1 MSRYSDKVLDEIK
14 SKLRLSEVVSSYV
27 RIKRQGSTDDYKAC
41 CPFHKEKTPSF
52 IVHDDKG
59 FYKCFGC
66 QKSGNMFSFVMEME
80 HVTFPESIE
89 ILAKKANIEL
99 KEESEQEKAAANKVK
114 VLSELYNRVI
124 VSFHSILRSKPEAE
138 AARDYVKNRA
148 ISDETCDKFMLG
160 FAIDNPDWLYNFLK
174 KNNYSDE
181 ILKESGLFSKNYEK
195 LPLFRNRILFP
206 IRNWQG
212 NCVAFSGRDLSG
224 ESKAKYV
231 NSPETVL
238 YTKRNLLFGFYESLP
253 ELKKREEII
262 LCEGNF
268 DVISLH
274 QAGVSYACAPLGT
287 AFTQEQANLI
297 KRYCSKVN
305 LLFDS
310 DEAGRNATV
319 KAVLLCQKN
328 DLECHVIKP
337 FTNAKDASE
346 MLEKFGSNALWE
358 SILNTEPAFS
368 YLVHSAIKLYD
379 TRTPKG
385 KLSVFKE
392 VRPFLDATT
401 SDIERQGY
409 MKNLS
414 EILHVSEE
422 DITNDYLNQRETK
435 QEVEIVNEPDIKI
448 YNPLKISTEL
458 NVLLLVFTHRQYF
471 EYFRKKLR
479 INSLTDS
486 DAKTLYT
493 VLEDS
498 QRAKIN
504 SDDAILQMIENVS
517 LRNFVSSCF
526 SDGFNNV
533 DNVQGAIDDYINTIS
548 LNNLIN
554 KRKNIISLIN
564 SGEMDNLSPEEYL
577 GLLEAKNTLDHE
589 IEELK
594 KTEDSRI

>member
-1 MSRYSDKVLDEIK
+1 MGHYSDKVIEEIK
-14 SKLRLSEVVSSYV
+14 AKLRLSEVVGSYV
-27 RIKRQGSTDDYKAC
+27 RIKRQGSTDDFKAC

-89 ILAKKANIEL
+89 ILAKKANVEL
-99 KEESEQEKAAANKVK
+99 KEETEKDKIESGKIRA
-114 VLSELYNRVI
+114 LTDLYNRI
-124 VSFHSILRSKPEAE
+124 INSYHHIFNNSPEAE
-138 AARDYVKNRA
+138 AARLYVQKRG
-148 ISDETCDKFMLG
+148 ITKETCEKFMLG
-160 FAIDNPDWLYNFLK
+160 YAYDNPSWLYTFLK
-174 KNNYSDE
+174 NNNYSDE
-181 ILKESGLFSKNYEK
+181 LLKESGLFSKNYEK

-206 IRNWQG
+206 IRNWKG

-224 ESKAKYV
+224 DSNAKYV

-238 YTKRNLLFGFYESLP
+238 YTKRNLLFGFYESLQ

-274 QAGVSYACAPLGT
+274 QAGISYACAPLGT
-287 AFTQEQANLI
+287 AFTVEQAQLI

-310 DEAGRNATV
+310 DDAGRKATI
-319 KAVLLCQKN
+319 KAILICQKN

-337 FTNAKDASE
+337 FYNAKDASQL
-346 MLEKFGSNALWE
+346 LEEQGGNALSE
-358 SILNTEPAFS
+358 SILNKEPAFY

-392 VRPFLDATT
+392 VRPFLDAT
-401 SDIERQGY
+401 SSEIERQGY
-409 MKNLS
+409 VKNLS

-422 DITNDYLNQRETK
+422 DIVNDYKNQRVDK
-435 QEVEIVNEPDIKI
+435 QDDIQTESPEIKI
-448 YNPLKISTEL
+448 YNPLKISAEL
-458 NVLLLVFTHRQYF
+458 NLLLLVFRNRQYF
-471 EYFRKKLR
+471 EYFRRKLK
-479 INSLTDS
+479 INTLNDK
-486 DAKTLYT
+486 DAKILYT

-498 QRAKIN
+498 KRSGIN
-504 SDDAILQMIENVS
+504 SDEAVLQMIEDVS
-517 LRNFVSSCF
+517 LRNFVSASF
-526 SDGFNNV
+526 SDDINRYS
-533 DNVQGAIDDYINTIS
+533 DIEAAIDEYINAIK
-548 LNNLIN
+548 LDNLLE
-554 KRKNIISLIN
+554 KRKSIISLIN

-577 GLLEAKNTLDHE
+577 GLLEAKNTLDRE

-594 KTEDSRI
+594 KIEDTGI